1 MASNHELRSNGG
13 AYDHL
18 LSAEEQDGGTHSDAS
33 PYEAPTEHVSEA
45 ARQRYETDHQ
55 KEVGR
60 PHIVFRDVSKHY
72 DASSGP
78 VEALRNID
86 LTIRQGEIF
95 GIIGRSGAGKSSL
108 IRTINRLENINS
120 GEIEIDNA
128 NINTLKSARLIKL
141 RQRIGMIFQHFNLLR
156 SKTVFENLALP
167 ARAAGLSASSIKTR
181 VDELLALV
189 GLEGKADVYPARL
202 SGGQKQRVGIARALM
217 LEPEILLCD
226 EATSALDPIT
236 TRSILDLLRDINQ
249 RLGLTIVLI
258 THEMSVIRAVCD
270 RVAVLDQGE
279 LREEGPIWRVFGTPQ
294 DSVTQTLL
302 APLQVT
308 LPFDLQKRVQPQS
321 DKDHVT
327 LVLQVDVGRQHGGD
341 ADVDIFTIANVLGPQ
356 AHLLSGNIDH
366 LQGHAQGRL
375 LFGITPQDTV
385 DSDTISINH
394 IHKALSHLDIST
406 EVLGYV

>member
-1 MASNHELRSNGG
+1 MASNHELRSSGG

-18 LSAEEQDGGTHSDAS
+18 LSAEEQDGVTHSDAHPQKGS
-33 PYEAPTEHVSEA
+33 TEHTPETSRPRYRPDDQQEA
-45 ARQRYETDHQ
+45 GQ
-55 KEVGR
+55 

-72 DASSGP
+72 EASSGP
-78 VEALRNID
+78 VQALRHID

-120 GEIEIDNA
+120 GEIEIDNT
-128 NINTLKSARLIKL
+128 NINTLKSAELIKL

-167 ARAAGLSASSIKTR
+167 ARAAGLSSSAIKQR

-202 SGGQKQRVGIARALM
+202 SGGQKQRVGIARSLM

-308 LPFDLQKRVQPQS
+308 LPPDLQKRVQSQR
-321 DKDHVT
+321 DKDHPT
-327 LVLQVDVGRQHGGD
+327 LVLQVDVGYQHGGD
-341 ADVDIFTIANVLGPQ
+341 ADVDIFTIANALGQ
-356 AHLLSGNIDH
+356 RAHLLSGNIDR

-375 LFGITPQDTV
+375 LFGILPENAVDTDV
-385 DSDTISINH
+385 ASINP
-394 IHKALSHLDIST
+394 IHQALRHLDIST